1 LPNLP
6 INRLAYYTF
15 QVFTANILGGLL
27 IFLQPI
33 LILNLTGEHTLG
45 VFSLLVSWANI
56 GLLFAS
62 FGILTAFQRLGN
74 RYYNRHKELE
84 FEAYKFLKGCSV
96 KHLVLT
102 SIGLAVIAAAVHVGE
117 VPLILFPGIIL
128 VLVSIYYTRWFL
140 ILARIRQNNFW
151 PNIFDQPFR
160 EGIFITLALMFW
172 YLLKGTENFSGQ
184 DNYNATVLIVI
195 YSISAITS
203 AWVANSYVKSK
214 QLIPGPIIDPGSGL
228 SNPLYQTSINRLHA
242 VWLGIARTSFP
253 SELGI
258 YLIKRI
264 DVIIVSIFVSTES
277 SGIYFLMSRI
287 AELPNLVAGSIN
299 VIVGPE
305 FAKMRAYGYE
315 KRRRTLYILASAL
328 PSLGTI
334 IMIIGVFYADKLGLL
349 EWVFG
354 QQLDLRVLYLFL
366 FGYTLYFALG
376 PSTVLLTMT
385 GGQKIS
391 SMVSSGIVTLHLLSV
406 TLLTNWLGETG
417 AALAFCISIILQR
430 IIELTFIVTKKNKSP
445 Q

>member
-1 LPNLP
+1 MPNLS
-6 INRLAYYTF
+6 INRLAYFTL
-15 QVFTANILGGLL
+15 QVITANILGGVLV
-27 IFLQPI
+27 FLQPI
-33 LILNLTGEHTLG
+33 LILNLTEEHTLG

-56 GLLFAS
+56 GFLLAS
-62 FGILTAFQRLGN
+62 FGLLTAFQRLGA
-74 RYYNRHKELE
+74 RYYSRHKGLE
-84 FEAYKFLKGCSV
+84 FEAYNFLNRCSL

-102 SIGLAVIAAAVHVGE
+102 SIGLVAIAAFVHSGE
-117 VPLILFPGIIL
+117 VPLILYPAIML
-128 VLVSIYYTRWFL
+128 VLVSIYYTRWYL
-140 ILARIRQNNFW
+140 ILARIRENNFW
-151 PNIFDQPFR
+151 PNIFDQPLR
-160 EGIFITLALMFW
+160 EGIFIIFTLLFS
-172 YLLKGTENFSGQ
+172 YLLVSENYSGQ
-184 DNYNATVLIVI
+184 GTYNATALIII
-195 YSISAITS
+195 YSISAISS
-203 AWVANSYVKSK
+203 AWAANSYVKSK
-214 QLIPGPIIDPGSGL
+214 QLVPTPTIGPESGL
-228 SNPLYQTSINRLHA
+228 SDPRNTSIKRLHA

-258 YLIKRI
+258 YLIKRV